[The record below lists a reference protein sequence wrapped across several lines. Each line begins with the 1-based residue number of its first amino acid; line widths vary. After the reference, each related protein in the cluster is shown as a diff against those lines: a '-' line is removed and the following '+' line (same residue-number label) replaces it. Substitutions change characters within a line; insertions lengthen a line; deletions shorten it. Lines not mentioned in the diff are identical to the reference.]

1 MTRRAPSP
9 PRPLSALRS
18 RRALSALIASLA
30 LLIGLTAAGASPAYA
45 GLDGPV
51 AAYVDQHCGMDTTG
65 SGKTT
70 TTVPVDRVTLNLE
83 AVGHGPADS
92 KITAVYTIPGT
103 SKYGTLFG
111 QFDPT
116 KGNVTFNYTV
126 DNPPAASTLSIS
138 YEVVWTDGTY
148 YSNTLTRTL
157 LHCTRDNTSGVDRE
171 WWFDDAYATAF
182 QQCTTVGTWPYSI
195 RAVDVTV
202 HISHDL
208 SDASRFARQPVWVD
222 YWIPGK
228 KGYTSGTSGT
238 TDSVGDAWV
247 TFRLVA
253 PPTGA
258 ELDILSSVREDTSR
272 TYPVHKWV
280 TIGC

>member
-1 MTRRAPSP
+1 M
-9 PRPLSALRS
+9 SALRT

-51 AAYVDQHCGMDTTG
+51 AAYLDQHCAMDTTG
-65 SGKTT
+65 SGGTPT
-70 TTVPVDRVTLNLE
+70 AVPVDRVSLSLE
-83 AVGHGPADS
+83 AVTHDPANS

-111 QFDPT
+111 RFDPV
-116 KGNVTFNYTV
+116 KGNATFNYTV
-126 DNPPAASTLSIS
+126 DNPPADATLSIS
-138 YEVVWTDGTY
+138 YEVAWTDGTY
-148 YSNTLTRTL
+148 YSTTRTGPL
-157 LHCTRDNTSGVDRE
+157 LHCTRDNTTGVDRE
-171 WWFDDAYATAF
+171 WASDDADITAF
-182 QQCTTVGTWPYSI
+182 QQCTSVGTGPYSI
-195 RAVDVTV
+195 RAEDVTV
-202 HISHDL
+202 HISHHP
-208 SDASRFARQPVWVD
+208 SDASGFAWQPVWVD

-228 KGYTSGTSGT
+228 KGYTSGASGT
-238 TDSVGDAWV
+238 TDSFGDVWV
-247 TFRLVA
+247 TFRLLA

-258 ELDILSSVREDTSR
+258 ELDTLSSVRGNGSH

>member
-1 MTRRAPSP
+1 MST
-9 PRPLSALRS
+9 
-18 RRALSALIASLA
+18 LIAGLA

-51 AAYVDQHCGMDTTG
+51 AAYVDQHCAMDTTG

-70 TTVPVDRVTLNLE
+70 TAVPVDRVTLNLE
-83 AVGHGPADS
+83 AVAHDADNS

-103 SKYGTLFG
+103 SKFGTLFG
-111 QFDPT
+111 QFDPARR
-116 KGNVTFNYTV
+116 NVTFNYTV
-126 DNPPAASTLSIS
+126 DNPPADAMLSIS
-138 YEVVWTDGTY
+138 YEVAWTDGTY
-148 YSNTLTRTL
+148 YSTTQTRTL
-157 LHCTRDNTSGVDRE
+157 LHCTRDNTTAVDKE
-171 WWFDDAYATAF
+171 WWFDDAHVTAF
-182 QQCTTVGTWPYSI
+182 QQCTTVGAWPYSI
-195 RAVDVTV
+195 RAVDVTL

-208 SDASRFARQPVWVD
+208 PDVPGFARQPVWVD

-238 TDSVGDAWV
+238 TDSLGDAWV

-258 ELDILSSVREDTSR
+258 ELDILSSLRRDTSR
-272 TYPVHKWV
+272 TSPVHKWV